1 MLVWFSAPFDLR
13 GGLRIGW
20 ALSLPPHEVLT
31 STPAL
36 SSFYVT
42 IIASSEEFPP
52 GQQQIGSQT
61 VSKYHLPK
69 MMMWILIILHL
80 PRQHQLRWHKWAL
93 AGNKLLNHLPFS
105 EKVIRESLLASRTYY
120 IFALDWFILKVVVH
134 LVPHFHLPL
143 SVADSFA
150 KP

>member
-31 STPAL
+31 STPVL

-61 VSKYHLPK
+61 VSK
-69 MMMWILIILHL
+69 
-80 PRQHQLRWHKWAL
+80 
-93 AGNKLLNHLPFS
+93 S
-105 EKVIRESLLASRTYY
+105 
-120 IFALDWFILKVVVH
+120 
-134 LVPHFHLPL
+134 
-143 SVADSFA
+143 A
-150 KP
+150 KDDDMDPNQPTSPTAA